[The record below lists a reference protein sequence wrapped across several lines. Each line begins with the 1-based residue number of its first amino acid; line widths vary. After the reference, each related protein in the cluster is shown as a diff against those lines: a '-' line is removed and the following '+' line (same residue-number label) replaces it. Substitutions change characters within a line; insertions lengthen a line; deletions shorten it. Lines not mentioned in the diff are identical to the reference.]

1 VDAELK
7 ACFFAVFL
15 SKIAL
20 KMAMARI
27 KLLRNKKEAQVR
39 QMRREVAQLLEANQD
54 QTARIRVTPRFDHPP
69 ASSSLSPFTTPSADD
84 RLQNSSS
91 DW

>member
-1 VDAELK
+1 MLLLLL
-7 ACFFAVFL
+7 FLWRL

-54 QTARIRVTPRFDHPP
+54 QTARIRVIRMLPRPP
-69 ASSSLSPFTTPSADD
+69 ASSLYPPFSP
-84 RLQNSSS
+84 
-91 DW
+91 